1 MQGIHKRLPRERTNG
16 NNNKN
21 MKKKVI
27 TTTVLCLTDIKWL
40 QHQHCHYRQQQYQER
55 REERGRF
62 SLHRPAVRKDCRGGR
77 TSLRVCQLQI
87 HGERSTLGKPKQDLE
102 QPVPFLSISTEIG
115 KAQLSLSYTSKTQR
129 PSYDDLDGTVSYVNR
144 LTLEGGNPY
153 LSPMKIHTVELMGAW
168 KQFFAKVSSE
178 HRRMPSYRQRNLMA
192 RMEKWSC
199 SPWRTPKRLMSCK
212 HLLAHNSRSA
222 FGNPK

>member
-102 QPVPFLSISTEIG
+102 QPVPFFVYFHRDRKSPVIPELHKQDT
-115 KAQLSLSYTSKTQR
+115 A
-129 PSYDDLDGTVSYVNR
+129 YVIR
-144 LTLEGGNPY
+144 
-153 LSPMKIHTVELMGAW
+153 W
-168 KQFFAKVSSE
+168 
-178 HRRMPSYRQRNLMA
+178 
-192 RMEKWSC
+192 
-199 SPWRTPKRLMSCK
+199 PWRDSKLCQSSDLGRWQPLPVS
-212 HLLAHNSRSA
+212 HENSYGGANGGMEAILCEGLIRA
-222 FGNPK
+222 